1 MEITEIGK
9 YRMTERKRFY
19 LGVCTFELREG
30 TEFLV
35 TQLDKDAR
43 KFYSPTIGDW
53 QYFEQPVEK
62 LS

>member
-19 LGVCTFELREG
+19 SGFCTFELREG

-35 TQLDKDAR
+35 TQIDKEYR

-62 LS
+62 IR